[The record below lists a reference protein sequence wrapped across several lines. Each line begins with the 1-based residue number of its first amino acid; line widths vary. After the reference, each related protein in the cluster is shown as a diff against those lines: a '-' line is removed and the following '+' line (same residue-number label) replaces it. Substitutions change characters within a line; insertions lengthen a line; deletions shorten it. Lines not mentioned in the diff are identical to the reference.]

1 MAGSVLFNS
10 LIVISF
16 IAAGLL
22 AIVPMPEWAIYY
34 RPEWVALVV
43 VYWVINN
50 PERVGIGVAWM
61 VGIMVDALTGSLFG
75 LHALGLA
82 LVAWL
87 ALRLRLRLRLFSVSR
102 QASVVLVIVGLQL
115 LLSQWLQFLFDLPR
129 GTNMMFLAPAVTSA
143 LFWPLVWLL
152 VGGIVRSL
160 DLN

>member
-10 LIVISF
+10 LIVMSF
-16 IAAGLL
+16 IVAGLL
-22 AIVPMPEWAIYY
+22 AIVPMPEWAIHY

-43 VYWVINN
+43 VYWAINN
-50 PERVGIGVAWM
+50 PERVGIGIAWM
-61 VGIMVDALTGSLFG
+61 AGIMVDALTGSLYG
-75 LHALGLA
+75 LHALALA

-115 LLSQWLQFLFDLPR
+115 LLSQWLRFLFDLPR
-129 GTNMMFLAPAVTSA
+129 GTDMTFLAPAVTSA
-143 LFWPLVWLL
+143 LFWPLVWLV

-160 DLN
+160 DSN